1 MKTNT
6 MKRVKEVPR
15 LRDWVEHQIAGMR
28 PEVCQAAFGMMLAT
42 GRAWRMLERLGVPW
56 EVALRAVQIQEVLPC
71 GLPRAVR
78 GNPDAEGLSALARAA
93 VRRTFLGKGAPFE
106 AWIRE
111 GADEWERRMVELRED
126 DLSIDMAM
134 LECLTLS
141 ITGAREFADQGLGS
155 FEVILGMT
163 EFQFDDGGWP
173 EECRLSDGV
182 ATTGDDD
189 DGANVVLRSAS

>member
-1 MKTNT
+1 MNT
-6 MKRVKEVPR
+6 TTTKRVKEVLG

-28 PEVCQAAFGMMLAT
+28 PEVCQVAFGLTLAT
-42 GRAWRMLERLGVPW
+42 GRAWRMLEKMGVPW

-78 GNPDAEGLSALARAA
+78 GNPDADGLPALARAA
-93 VRRTFLGKGAPFE
+93 VRRVFLGKGAAFE
-106 AWIRE
+106 SWIQE
-111 GADEWERRMVELRED
+111 GADEWDRRMTELLED

-141 ITGAREFADQGLGS
+141 IVSARDFAAQGMAS

-163 EFQFDDGGWP
+163 EFQFDESGWP
-173 EECRLSDGV
+173 DACRLDDGV
-182 ATTGDDD
+182 ATTRNGEPV
-189 DGANVVLRSAS
+189 ALRSAS